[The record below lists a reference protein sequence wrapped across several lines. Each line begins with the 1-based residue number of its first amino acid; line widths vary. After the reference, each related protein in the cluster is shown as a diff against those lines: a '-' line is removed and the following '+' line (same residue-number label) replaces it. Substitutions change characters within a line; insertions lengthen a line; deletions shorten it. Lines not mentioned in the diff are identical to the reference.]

1 MDEHEVVLRTML
13 LTFHPDT
20 LELDIDAPNM
30 SLDFGISLLERAK
43 RLLEHQ
49 EKITVVQQA
58 AATARAD
65 AANQDRTKEVLSRI
79 KLH

>member
-30 SLDFGISLLERAK
+30 SLDFGISMLERAK

-58 AATARAD
+58 AAIARAD

>member
-20 LELDIDAPNM
+20 LELNIDAPNM
-30 SLDFGISLLERAK
+30 SLDFGISMLERAK

-49 EKITVVQQA
+49 ERAIV
-58 AATARAD
+58 ATQISQGVREEELNRDRA
-65 AANQDRTKEVLSRI
+65 KKVLSRI
-79 KLH
+79 KLQ